1 MSLRPFQ
8 PRLLMSVNLL
18 RTAERPHS
26 LRFLPGHS
34 HTLEVWERLL
44 YNCVCHGVWNAIW
57 PLHLPSDRAERQMS
71 SHTVKLTVVDN
82 VTGGS
87 PIPASWSLC
96 KRVKENS
103 SPGCKI
109 TQIYLYLSPENDFLH
124 AFVRRMIPPTHYYD
138 TFKIAAKRRLFFL
151 IIWFAV
157 LNWLREESSLSY
169 PGKTP

>member
-1 MSLRPFQ
+1 MKITGPLNIKQNGGTQVKLLGRVYYSFVGGFGVLLLFVLGTNESATFPT
-8 PRLLMSVNLL
+8 RLLMSVNLL

-96 KRVKENS
+96 KRVKE
-103 SPGCKI
+103 
-109 TQIYLYLSPENDFLH
+109 TALQ
-124 AFVRRMIPPTHYYD
+124 
-138 TFKIAAKRRLFFL
+138 AAK
-151 IIWFAV
+151 
-157 LNWLREESSLSY
+157 
-169 PGKTP
+169 